1 MVHPVPSLEAL
12 ERIQSDRVELL
23 VCSAALECLL
33 IDHMCALQAMSRIY
47 LRFGLSRAPVIW
59 CINLPEK
66 DAALLDLDVE
76 FLELALVGLQVA
88 SL

>member
-1 MVHPVPSLEAL
+1 
-12 ERIQSDRVELL
+12 
-23 VCSAALECLL
+23 
-33 IDHMCALQAMSRIY
+33 MSRIY